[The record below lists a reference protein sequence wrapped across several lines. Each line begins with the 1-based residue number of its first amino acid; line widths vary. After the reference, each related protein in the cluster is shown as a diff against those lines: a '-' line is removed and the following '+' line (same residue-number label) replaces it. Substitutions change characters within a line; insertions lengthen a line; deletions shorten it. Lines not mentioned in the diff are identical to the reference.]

1 MPLPRLVTDRLPL
14 VDTDLLVVPAFD
26 GEDLAAA
33 LPEIDAAVGGDVR
46 QALTSGE
53 FKGRLFEFFLASVR
67 AEAWKSGRIAIG
79 GAGKAADFDL
89 ERLRKLA
96 TAAGLM
102 ARGKKISRV
111 AFLQRGAIPAVAAVQ

>member
-1 MPLPRLVTDRLPL
+1 MPSLRLVTDRPSL

-46 QALTSGE
+46 AALTSGE
-53 FKGRLFEFFLASVR
+53 FKGRLFEFFLTPIR
-67 AEAWKSGRIAIG
+67 AAGWKGGRIAIG
-79 GAGKAADFDL
+79 GAGKAGDFDL

-96 TAAGLM
+96 TAAALM
-102 ARGKKISRV
+102 ARGKRDRKSV
-111 AFLQRGAIPAVAAVQ
+111 V